1 MIYGAIFLKHNRLS
15 KQKQHDGIN
24 AFARKNNLK
33 IDSFISYADMLNL
46 DVIKPGD
53 SVVFYAWSCIGN
65 TRPQLKKTMNYFV
78 NNKIFFYSAT
88 SEYYADKRFNFKQLA
103 DAFKLYED
111 IRFNFIS
118 NKSFE
123 AVRHRIEHGIP
134 AGRHK
139 GTKNKTHVWDGHE
152 SEIVSMYAAGETMY
166 SISKKLNLSNPAVK
180 RCLVELNVI
189 KE

>member
-1 MIYGAIFLKHNRLS
+1 MIYGAIFLEHNQLS
-15 KQKQHDGIN
+15 RQKQRDGITS
-24 AFARKNNLK
+24 FAKKKHLK
-33 IDSFISYADMLNL
+33 IDSFLSYADMLNL

-53 SVVFYAWSCIGN
+53 SVVFYAWSCVGD
-65 TRPQLKKTMNYFV
+65 TRPQLKKTIGYFAE
-78 NNKIFFYSAT
+78 NNICFYSAT
-88 SEYYADKRFNFKQLA
+88 SEYCADKRFDFKQLA

-111 IRFNFIS
+111 IRFSFIS
-118 NKSFE
+118 NKSFK

-134 AGRHK
+134 TGRHK

-152 SEIVSMYAAGETMY
+152 SEIISMYANGETMY
-166 SISKKLNLSNPAVK
+166 SISKKLNLSNPSVK

>member
-1 MIYGAIFLKHNRLS
+1 MIYGAIFLEHNLLS
-15 KQKQHDGIN
+15 QQKQRDGIS
-24 AFARKNNLK
+24 AFARKNHLK
-33 IDSFISYADMLNL
+33 IDFFLSYTDMLNL

-78 NNKIFFYSAT
+78 ENQICFFSAT
-88 SEYYADKRFNFKQLA
+88 SEYYADKMFDFKQLA
-103 DAFKLYED
+103 NAFKLYED

-152 SEIVSMYAAGETMY
+152 SEIMSMYADGETMY

-180 RCLVELNVI
+180 RCLVAHNV
-189 KE
+189 KDT